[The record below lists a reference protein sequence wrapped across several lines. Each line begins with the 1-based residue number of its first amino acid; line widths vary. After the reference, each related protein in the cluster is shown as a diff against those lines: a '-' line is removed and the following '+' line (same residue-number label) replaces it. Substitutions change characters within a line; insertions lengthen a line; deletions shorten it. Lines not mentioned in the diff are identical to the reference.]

1 MRRILTVA
9 AFTGALVL
17 TATAATASI
26 PSDNGVIHGCL
37 QPNNGNITRV
47 VDAEAG
53 QTCASNETP
62 LNWSQTGPQGPAG
75 EAGSTGP
82 QGETGPA
89 GAQGPAGA
97 PGVSG
102 YEVVVATLSPV
113 PTNQQ
118 LTVTATCPTGKIAIS
133 GGQELLLDNN
143 YNFSTAQVSAFPHP
157 FNSRPVNAGAAWQ
170 IDFSPSN
177 FGYLST
183 IKVYATCVNA

>member
-26 PSDNGVIHGCL
+26 PSANGVIHSCL

-47 VDAEAG
+47 IDAEAG

-62 LNWSQTGPQGPAG
+62 LNWNQTGPQGPAG

-89 GAQGPAGA
+89 GSQGPAGA

-102 YEVVVATLSPV
+102 YEVV
-113 PTNQQ
+113 
-118 LTVTATCPTGKIAIS
+118 TAQMTIAYNYLYPSQTFSGSVTCPTGKVVLS
-133 GGQELLLDNN
+133 GGWYLDPAAG
-143 YNFSTAQVSAFPHP
+143 SSSAADPHP
-157 FNSRPVNAGAAWQ
+157 VRNYPSTTTTWSWVFPPYNGSNAFTAT
-170 IDFSPSN
+170 
-177 FGYLST
+177 L
-183 IKVYATCVNA
+183 YAVCVNA